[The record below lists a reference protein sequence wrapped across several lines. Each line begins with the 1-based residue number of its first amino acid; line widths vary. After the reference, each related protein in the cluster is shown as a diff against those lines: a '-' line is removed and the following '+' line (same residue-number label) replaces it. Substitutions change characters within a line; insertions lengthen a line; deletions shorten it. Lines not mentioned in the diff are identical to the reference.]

1 VSGTAAILLVAAA
14 CLFGV
19 GLLALL
25 HRRDALGAVLAVVLG
40 FDAVACALVGLAR
53 VSTTPAQAAQLQSFA
68 VLVEI
73 TGALCAA
80 AGISMA
86 AVLRRR
92 TGGSDLLELTP
103 VGPRPAGGVDP
114 GEEEPAGGADPGEQA
129 PAEALSSAVA
139 EAGNQEPAPELGEEG

>member
-1 VSGTAAILLVAAA
+1 MRFQHGVNPCCQRATPGSGDSPCSTKTRHPP
-14 CLFGV
+14 
-19 GLLALL
+19 GL
-25 HRRDALGAVLAVVLG
+25 RTR
-40 FDAVACALVGLAR
+40 R
-53 VSTTPAQAAQLQSFA
+53 VSLS
-68 VLVEI
+68 
-73 TGALCAA
+73 AA

-92 TGGSDLLELTP
+92 TGGSDLLELAP

>member
-1 VSGTAAILLVAAA
+1 MSGTAAILLVAAA

-19 GLLALL
+19 GLFALL

-40 FDAVACALVGLAR
+40 FDAVACALVGFAR
-53 VSTTPAQAAQLQSFA
+53 VSGTPAQAAQLQSSA

-80 AGISMA
+80 AGISLA

-92 TGGSDLLELTP
+92 TGGSDLLELAP
-103 VGPRPAGGVDP
+103 VGLRPAEGAEP
-114 GEEEPAGGADPGEQA
+114 GEEEPAGGADPGEEV
-129 PAEALSSAVA
+129 PAETESSAVA
-139 EAGNQEPAPELGEEG
+139 EGGDQEPAPELGEQG